1 MSAIDMIVYLS
12 VLIILT
18 GAAVTAI
25 ISLNSVFERNK
36 AERILT
42 NAGTAVIERFAR
54 DVRDATAVNTLQST
68 LAASSSV
75 LALTN
80 GATTTTYKVTNG
92 AVVLDV
98 SGVSYGALTPASVQV
113 NNFAVVRYQGA
124 TSDLVRLRLDIATN
138 GRYASTTKTFYTA
151 AVLRGSYE
159 K

>member
-1 MSAIDMIVYLS
+1 MSALDMIIYLS

-18 GAAVTAI
+18 GAAVSAI

-42 NAGTAVIERFAR
+42 NAGTAVVERFAR
-54 DVRDATAVNTLQST
+54 DVRDAKTVNTMLST

-75 LALTN
+75 LVLTN

-92 AVVLDV
+92 AVALDV
-98 SGVSYGALTPASVQV
+98 SGVAYGALTPASVQV
-113 NNFAVVRYQGA
+113 KNFTIVRYHGA
-124 TSDLVRLRLDIATN
+124 TSDLVRLRLDIAST